1 MKQIIAVKCFA
12 GAAASLLL
20 GVSLAT
26 CSNSPT
32 DVVGGTSGGGG
43 VGASS
48 GAFNLNDAGPPSSGG
63 GNSGATGPAPTA
75 DANCGVQSR
84 EMTKGVT
91 DVLLVLDR
99 SGSMSESIAED
110 CCCSDSC
117 RSTTR
122 GNMCDDT
129 SNCTE
134 RWPALTSAID
144 TTISQTTGI
153 NWGLKLFSTPPQ
165 GGRQQSDACAVSN
178 GVEVGVAAGSASA
191 IQTAIAGVTPGANT
205 PTAKAV
211 TTATAYLQS
220 VADPNNKAIL
230 LATDGEPNCKSG
242 GSSST
247 TDVPGTVAAIE
258 AALTAGF
265 KVYVIGIGPSVG
277 NLDNFAQAGGTNH
290 YFPATSASDLANA
303 LKEISTEVASCTFT
317 MSEEPPDP
325 NNVAVYLDGKLISND
340 PANGWSFGANTQTIV
355 LNGSA
360 CDSIKSGA
368 AKTVQVLFGCPDQ
381 PPPPILR

>member
-1 MKQIIAVKCFA
+1 
-12 GAAASLLL
+12 
-20 GVSLAT
+20 
-26 CSNSPT
+26 
-32 DVVGGTSGGGG
+32 
-43 VGASS
+43 
-48 GAFNLNDAGPPSSGG
+48 
-63 GNSGATGPAPTA
+63 
-75 DANCGVQSR
+75 
-84 EMTKGVT
+84 
-91 DVLLVLDR
+91 
-99 SGSMSESIAED
+99 
-110 CCCSDSC
+110 
-117 RSTTR
+117 
-122 GNMCDDT
+122 MCDDT